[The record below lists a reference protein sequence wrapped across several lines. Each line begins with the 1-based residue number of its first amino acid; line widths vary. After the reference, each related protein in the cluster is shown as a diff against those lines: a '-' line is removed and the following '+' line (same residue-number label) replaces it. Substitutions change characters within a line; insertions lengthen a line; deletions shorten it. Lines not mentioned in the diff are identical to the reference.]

1 MESLFL
7 KLVNMSINASW
18 LVLAVLVL
26 RFVLKKAPK
35 SILCSL
41 WAMVAL
47 RLMFPFSFKSIF
59 SLIPSAE
66 PLPEEFLYSA
76 TPQLNTGIG
85 PVDQV
90 LNPIIAEN
98 LAPIEPVSANP
109 AQIYSFIFSQIWIL
123 GMALMLLYLLISY
136 CVLLK
141 KVRVCIRID
150 NTVRLCDHIE
160 SPFILG
166 IIQPRIYLPSN
177 LDPVTTGHV
186 LAHEQAHLKRR
197 DHWWKPLGF
206 VLLSIYWFNPV
217 LWLSYILLCRDIE
230 QACDE
235 KVVQGLDIDGKK
247 AYSLALL
254 RCSAPQKMITACPL
268 AFGEV
273 GVKKRIKSVLN
284 YKKPA
289 FWVVLVA
296 VIGSIVVAVCFLT
309 DPAAETETWEKA
321 CQEVL
326 ADFQEK
332 DSYHITVSAQY
343 EGEYFLNDTSFSQY
357 YKSGDTLMKV
367 CYIPADGSTTGYLKK
382 NEQYYESITYDSSM
396 VWEETDHL
404 EEAALT
410 PWLFYFQYDDSKVD
424 AIARKDTGD
433 SYYIRLKVNEPAD
446 GNMLSSSYHVDFY
459 FDHKDNF
466 LYAVQTVQGE
476 FYDRPNRTHTRTMTM
491 TVSDTQEEDI
501 HGSLEQLVQTDYR
514 MAVGTYAPISSETE
528 TEWDH
533 NSLSLVQTYAYEVTE
548 DSFIIHNLK
557 SGDSTRYHVDWG
569 WKGYAEAD
577 ERIPLMTIHRLTQPF
592 GILKPLFDN
601 SALKYQYISEDY
613 HLLSQDGAVCLAI
626 AERMPN
632 SDLVNWRVHS
642 LVADHPSLLPPK
654 SFLEALTRIGEVNA
668 AVAFNRSGDRR
679 PGLFDMTE
687 KEVDALRKILSEIPE
702 DACTPCSSIPD
713 VYSYYIH
720 ISCRSN
726 SSNSVGFY
734 FHIYYDYEHISLV
747 WYDQYAQ
754 QWEAF
759 EITDT
764 SLQVFLESMMQPER
778 IDNYVILIDSDHPTY
793 VSYTHEDIT
802 IKLVQV
808 AGWEYEVVP
817 YVDDHTDFGIRC
829 KPEWLGDWL
838 FFGYMHGELVPESTF
853 LHEAKVDGNGLGDA
867 WHYLFENPIDG
878 NVSWRE
884 WPEIWKMI
892 YCYADGGTYYIYNE
906 GSFDECL
913 AEHDRGGYN
922 SIESSFAHG
931 LWDEETVIQK
941 SGIYINVANYE
952 NPEVSYEPATHRWY
966 VLWHKKD
973 SEETTTVTLDPVLY
987 GFVE

>member
-309 DPAAETETWEKA
+309 DPVAESEN
-321 CQEVL
+321 L
-326 ADFQEK
+326 EK
-332 DSYHITVSAQY
+332 DNS
-343 EGEYFLNDTSFSQY
+343 
-357 YKSGDTLMKV
+357 
-367 CYIPADGSTTGYLKK
+367 
-382 NEQYYESITYDSSM
+382 
-396 VWEETDHL
+396 
-404 EEAALT
+404 
-410 PWLFYFQYDDSKVD
+410 
-424 AIARKDTGD
+424 
-433 SYYIRLKVNEPAD
+433 
-446 GNMLSSSYHVDFY
+446 
-459 FDHKDNF
+459 
-466 LYAVQTVQGE
+466 
-476 FYDRPNRTHTRTMTM
+476 
-491 TVSDTQEEDI
+491 
-501 HGSLEQLVQTDYR
+501 SLEQLIQTDYR
-514 MAVGTYAPISSETE
+514 LAVGTYAPISSETE

-548 DSFIIHNLK
+548 DSFIIHDLK
-557 SGDSTRYHVDWG
+557 SDGSTRYHVDWS

-577 ERIPLMTIHRLTQPF
+577 KNIPLMTVHRLTQTF
-592 GILKPLFDN
+592 GILKPLLDN

-613 HLLSQDGAVCLAI
+613 HLLSQDGAVCLLI
-626 AERMPN
+626 AESMPN
-632 SDLVNWRVHS
+632 SDLINWRAHS
-642 LVADHPSLLPPK
+642 LVAYHPSLLPPK
-654 SFLEALTRIGEVNA
+654 SFPEFLTRISEMNDA
-668 AVAFNRSGDRR
+668 EAFNRSGDCR
-679 PGLFDMTE
+679 PGYFDMSE
-687 KEVDALRKILSEIPE
+687 EEVDVLRKILIEIPS
-702 DACTPCSSIPD
+702 DAFIPQTNMHD
-713 VYSYYIH
+713 IYNYYIG
-720 ISCRSN
+720 ISCYKK
-726 SSNSVGFY
+726 SSNAIGFNFY
-734 FHIYYDYEHISLV
+734 IYYDYDHILLE
-747 WYDQYAQ
+747 WYDKYTQR
-754 QWEAF
+754 WEIF
-759 EITDT
+759 EIRYAP
-764 SLQVFLESMMQPER
+764 LQVFLESMMQPER
-778 IDNYVILIDSDHPTY
+778 IDNYTVMIDLDNPTY

-802 IKLVQV
+802 VQLVRK
-808 AGWEYEVVP
+808 ASWEYKIVP
-817 YVDDHTDFGIRC
+817 YVDDQTGFGIRC
-829 KPEWLGDWL
+829 KPEWLDDWL

-853 LHEAKVDGNGLGDA
+853 LHEAKVNGSQLGDP
-867 WHYLFENPIDG
+867 WHYLFENPIVGD
-878 NVSWRE
+878 VSWRE
-884 WPEIWKMI
+884 WPENWKMI

-941 SGIYINVANYE
+941 SGIYINVADYE